1 MKKNQS
7 KSGFEKFLKS
17 RNKKFL
23 AISLLAA
30 ATGCCFILFGC
41 KKKNEITI
49 NFLSH
54 KMEQH
59 DAFVNLAKNY
69 KKSHKK
75 VNIKVESVGG
85 ETNYFT
91 QLKSRFASG
100 KGPHIFNIS
109 SYAELQEYKDKA
121 KDISDMPLIQ
131 KMNGTLPDSDGK
143 HYLIPEC
150 YEGFGY
156 IVRKDIFEKAGVDVN
171 KMKTFNGLK
180 DGFEKLQKAMPLKEY
195 PKLQSP
201 LGVPGAEMWVF
212 GNHMIIPALN
222 EEFSSPQEA
231 YNSKTFAFKGKD
243 IYKQILDFQLGF
255 AQKENIVSSNFQSVV
270 DNGIFSGK
278 YAATQQGT
286 WLHYPIKK
294 YEEKNNESL
303 SKKLAF
309 LPYSIPKDQENEGKF
324 PTYIGQ
330 YFMINKNVTDEE
342 YNAIKDFLEYLYTT
356 EEGTKLLTQEFGL
369 ISPIKDAKQDFEE
382 GSLNDTLLKAIKEGK
397 TMNGDLSVIRTEE
410 WGVKSLGASVQK
422 YILNRNDN
430 VWNEEVVQKNIDRW
444 QEIAEKQLN
453 KN

>member
-1 MKKNQS
+1 MKKNS
-7 KSGFEKFLKS
+7 LNLILKKFLKS
-17 RNKKFL
+17 KKKKFI
-23 AISLLAA
+23 AISLLFV
-30 ATGCCFILFGC
+30 TVGSCFVFFGC
-41 KKKNEITI
+41 KKKNEINI

-59 DAFVNLAKNY
+59 DAFVHLAKLY
-69 KKSHKK
+69 KKIHPE

-85 ETNYFT
+85 ETDYFAK
-91 QLKSRFASG
+91 LKSSFVSG
-100 KGPHIFNIS
+100 KWPHIFNIS
-109 SYAELQEYKDKA
+109 SYAELQECKDKA

-131 KMNGTLPDSDGK
+131 KMNGTLKDSNGK

-156 IVRKDIFEKAGVDVN
+156 IVRKDIFEEAGVDVN
-171 KMKTFNGLK
+171 EMKTFNGLK
-180 DGFEKLQKAMPLKEY
+180 NGFEKLQKSMPLEKY
-195 PKLQSP
+195 PKLESVI
-201 LGVPGAEMWVF
+201 GFPGAEMWIF
-212 GNHMIIPALN
+212 GNHMVIPALN

-231 YNSKTFAFKGKD
+231 YNSKTFTFKGKD

-255 AQKENIVSSNFQSVV
+255 AQKRNIVSSNFQSVV
-270 DNGIFSGK
+270 ENGIFCGK
-278 YAATQQGT
+278 HAATQQGT
-286 WLHYPIKK
+286 WLHSLINE
-294 YEEKNNESL
+294 YEKKNNESL

-309 LPYSIPKDQENEGKF
+309 LPYSIPKDKENEGKF
-324 PTYIGQ
+324 PTYVGQ

-342 YNAIKDFLEYLYTT
+342 YTAIKDFLEYLYTT
-356 EEGTKLLTQEFGL
+356 EEGTKLLTQEFGF
-369 ISPIKDAKQDFEE
+369 ISPMKDAKQKFKE

-422 YILNRNDN
+422 YILNRNDK
-430 VWNEEVVQKNIDRW
+430 VWNEEVIQKNINKW